1 MFQKPIAS
9 GLVLFSRAS
18 GLSSNH
24 SNAKDHATSASQH
37 NSHGG
42 VRCLYD
48 ENRGTHGDEK
58 CEPVFLNELE
68 AQKLRDIAMILV
80 YSKQQSNLQIVKS
93 WKLEVG
99 IDCEFQFASRFP
111 EPSSH
116 PPPKEKRV
124 DSRQLG
130 VPILK
135 LMYFVNDL
143 SWEKRKK
150 QPFPFWAGTIFGG
163 NSHHYHQ
170 SLDFQQ
176 AVQHVVLC
184 EPILNISFTEQ

>member
-1 MFQKPIAS
+1 MFRKPIAS

-143 SWEKRKK
+143 SWEKRKLNNPFLFGRVPSFKETVIIIINHWIFNK
-150 QPFPFWAGTIFGG
+150 QFNMLF
-163 NSHHYHQ
+163 
-170 SLDFQQ
+170 
-176 AVQHVVLC
+176 C